1 MTDQACPIE
10 WTPDLSVGIEAI
22 DDDHKTFFV
31 VADLMQS
38 AIRENPQNL
47 EAILRSSI
55 TILQEYVN
63 GHFLREERAMEAAG
77 YPKLA
82 EHHALHEAFKATA
95 HRFVEDFNKIVD
107 HNEQKKAAQ
116 KLAEVVH
123 DWVCDHIAKVDMA
136 YKDFLKAEHV
146 DSRPLAFLSQEAD
159 EGGDDDD
166 FDLMSMIPGDG
177 PQ

>member
-10 WTPDLSVGIEAI
+10 WTPDLSVGVEVI

-31 VADLMQS
+31 VAALMQS

-55 TILQEYVN
+55 TILLEYVN

-82 EHHALHEAFKATA
+82 EHHALHEDFKATA
-95 HRFVEDFNKIVD
+95 QRLVEEFNKIAAFD
-107 HNEQKKAAQ
+107 EHKKAAQ
-116 KLAEVVH
+116 KLAEVVN

-136 YKDFLKAEHV
+136 YMDFVKAEHV

-166 FDLMSMIPGDG
+166 FDLMSMIPEDG
-177 PQ
+177 PH

>member
-1 MTDQACPIE
+1 MTDQACPVE

-31 VADLMQS
+31 VVDLMQS

-77 YPKLA
+77 YAKLE
-82 EHHALHEAFKATA
+82 EHRALHEEFKAKAQQIIET
-95 HRFVEDFNKIVD
+95 FNKITD
-107 HNEQKKAAQ
+107 HDEQNKVAQ

-123 DWVCDHIAKVDMA
+123 SWICDHIAKVDMA
-136 YKDFLKAEHV
+136 YTDSLKAEHV

-159 EGGDDDD
+159 EGGDDND
-166 FDLMSMIPGDG
+166 FDLLSMIPEDG
-177 PQ
+177 PH